1 MDEIKKQKHRE
12 AQQKY
17 RDANKNK
24 IHDYNIKYNQ
34 SKKETKP
41 IKEEPTP
48 TPININEIL
57 TETKTN
63 KRTKKNKTNEIIPS
77 FKTRDDNI
85 SQSSIND
92 YIAKCNIIHRI
103 FTNKT
108 LSKSLKVQLINLF
121 NNNDFDE
128 DLIKSQMPYITGSPP
143 NEQTNSQ
150 TATEDHFNNGL
161 LVRGAPRYIEPVIN
175 TLRTHYKNDNTFKS
189 YLNILVVI
197 TSHLK
202 TLDKNIYQ
210 TLTKLNIYL
219 NEVITDKR
227 KENKINKEDEN
238 KIIDLSITSI
248 LTNIRKLDN
257 INEKL
262 IYALY
267 SLFPARRL
275 EWRLTKLIIDDTPE
289 RLDPLYNYLITRS
302 PPNEQTNNQTATE
315 DHFNNRVARVGGSP
329 LYEII
334 FNNYKTASTY
344 GRQIFNIDNIEL
356 TNILN
361 EYINKSK
368 LSNGDFLFSLK
379 TNKKKEISQS
389 NFSQLISNI
398 YKKVYNIP
406 ISIRFLRMSHITSY
420 LSTNPTIKQMEILA
434 YKMAHSKEEQGL
446 YKKIKK

>member
-1 MDEIKKQKHRE
+1 MDEIKKQKHKE

-17 RDANKNK
+17 RDTNKSK

-34 SKKETKP
+34 TIKETKP

-77 FKTRDDNI
+77 FKTRDENI

-92 YIAKCNIIHRI
+92 YISKCNIIHRI
-103 FTNKT
+103 LTNKT

-121 NNNDFDE
+121 NNIDFDE

-161 LVRGAPRYIEPVIN
+161 LVRGAPCYIEPVIN
-175 TLRTHYKNDNTFKS
+175 TLRTHYKNDNTFKN

-202 TLDKNIYQ
+202 TLDNNIYQ

-227 KENKINKEDEN
+227 KDNKINKEDEN

-248 LTNIRKLDN
+248 LTNIKKLDN

-275 EWRLTKLIIDDTPE
+275 EWRLTKLADQNEQTNN
-289 RLDPLYNYLITRS
+289 PLYNYLILK
-302 PPNEQTNNQTATE
+302 
-315 DHFNNRVARVGGSP
+315 DDK
-329 LYEII
+329 YEII

-361 EYINKSK
+361 EYILKSK
-368 LSNGDFLFSLK
+368 LSNGDFIFSLK
-379 TNKKKEISQS
+379 TNKQKEISQS
-389 NFSQLISNI
+389 NFSHLISNI

-434 YKMAHSKEEQGL
+434 YKMGHSKYEQGL

>member
-1 MDEIKKQKHRE
+1 MDEIKKQKHKE

-17 RDANKNK
+17 RDANKSK

-34 SKKETKP
+34 SKKVIKP

-63 KRTKKNKTNEIIPS
+63 KRTKKNKTNDIIPS
-77 FKTRDDNI
+77 FKTRDENI

-92 YIAKCNIIHRI
+92 YISKCNIIHSI

-128 DLIKSQMPYITGSPP
+128 DLIKSQMTYI
-143 NEQTNSQ
+143 N
-150 TATEDHFNNGL
+150 DD
-161 LVRGAPRYIEPVIN
+161 IETVIN

-248 LTNIRKLDN
+248 ITNIKKLDN
-257 INEKL
+257 INDRL

-275 EWRLTKLIIDDTPE
+275 EWRLTKLAGSPNEQTNN
-289 RLDPLYNYLITRS
+289 PLYNYLIL
-302 PPNEQTNNQTATE
+302 N
-315 DHFNNRVARVGGSP
+315 DGK
-329 LYEII
+329 YEII

-379 TNKKKEISQS
+379 TNKQKEISQS
-389 NFSQLISNI
+389 NFSHLISNI

-434 YKMAHSKEEQGL
+434 YKMGHSKEEQGL

>member
-17 RDANKNK
+17 RDTNKNK

-41 IKEEPTP
+41 IKEEPIP

-63 KRTKKNKTNEIIPS
+63 IKRHERTKKNKPTQIIPS
-77 FKTRDDNI
+77 FKTRDENI

-92 YIAKCNIIHRI
+92 YISKCNIIHRI

-128 DLIKSQMPYITGSPP
+128 DLIKSQMPYI
-143 NEQTNSQ
+143 
-150 TATEDHFNNGL
+150 NND
-161 LVRGAPRYIEPVIN
+161 IETVIN

-202 TLDKNIYQ
+202 TLDQNIYQ

-248 LTNIRKLDN
+248 LTNIKKLDN

-275 EWRLTKLIIDDTPE
+275 EWRLTKLTDQNGQTNN
-289 RLDPLYNYLITRS
+289 PLYNYLIFK
-302 PPNEQTNNQTATE
+302 
-315 DHFNNRVARVGGSP
+315 DGK
-329 LYEII
+329 YEII

-344 GRQIFNIDNIEL
+344 GRQIFEIDNNEL

-361 EYINKSK
+361 EYIK

-379 TNKKKEISQS
+379 TNKQKEISQS

-434 YKMAHSKEEQGL
+434 YKMGHSKEEQGL

>member
-17 RDANKNK
+17 RNANKSK

-128 DLIKSQMPYITGSPP
+128 DLIKSQMPYI
-143 NEQTNSQ
+143 N
-150 TATEDHFNNGL
+150 DD
-161 LVRGAPRYIEPVIN
+161 IETVIN

-202 TLDKNIYQ
+202 TLDKRIYQ

-248 LTNIRKLDN
+248 LTNINKLDN
-257 INEKL
+257 INERL

-275 EWRLTKLIIDDTPE
+275 EWRLTKLITNNDDNKN
-289 RLDPLYNYLITRS
+289 DVKYNYLMLK
-302 PPNEQTNNQTATE
+302 
-315 DHFNNRVARVGGSP
+315 DGK
-329 LYEII
+329 YEII

-344 GRQIFNIDNIEL
+344 GRQIFKIDNNEL
-356 TNILN
+356 INILN

-368 LSNGDFLFSLK
+368 LLNNDFLFSLK
-379 TNKKKEISQS
+379 TNKQKEISQS
-389 NFSQLISNI
+389 NFSQLISNVF
-398 YKKVYNIP
+398 KKVYNIP

-434 YKMAHSKEEQGL
+434 YKMGHSKEEQGL

>member
-1 MDEIKKQKHRE
+1 MDEIKKQKHKE

-17 RDANKNK
+17 RDTNKSK
-24 IHDYNIKYNQ
+24 IHDYNIKYSQ
-34 SKKETKP
+34 SKKEIKP

-63 KRTKKNKTNEIIPS
+63 KRTKKNKPNDIIPS
-77 FKTRDDNI
+77 FKTRDENI

-92 YIAKCNIIHRI
+92 YIAKSNIIHRI
-103 FTNKT
+103 LTNKT

-128 DLIKSQMPYITGSPP
+128 DLIKSQMPYITG
-143 NEQTNSQ
+143 
-150 TATEDHFNNGL
+150 
-161 LVRGAPRYIEPVIN
+161 APCNIETVIN

-202 TLDKNIYQ
+202 TLDQNIYQ

-227 KENKINKEDEN
+227 KENNINKEDEN
-238 KIIDLSITSI
+238 KIIDMSITSI
-248 LTNIRKLDN
+248 LTNIKKLDN

-275 EWRLTKLIIDDTPE
+275 EWRLTKLVDQNEQTNN
-289 RLDPLYNYLITRS
+289 PLYNYLILK
-302 PPNEQTNNQTATE
+302 
-315 DHFNNRVARVGGSP
+315 DGK
-329 LYEII
+329 YEII

-368 LSNGDFLFSLK
+368 LLNGDFLFSLK

-389 NFSQLISNI
+389 NFSHLISNI

-434 YKMAHSKEEQGL
+434 YKMGHSKEEQGL

>member
-1 MDEIKKQKHRE
+1 MDEIKKQKHKE

-17 RDANKNK
+17 RNANKSK
-24 IHDYNIKYNQ
+24 IHDYNIRYNQ

-48 TPININEIL
+48 TPINIKEIL

-63 KRTKKNKTNEIIPS
+63 KRTKKNKTNDIIPS
-77 FKTRDDNI
+77 FKTRDENI

-92 YIAKCNIIHRI
+92 YISKCDIIHRI
-103 FTNKT
+103 FTNKI

-128 DLIKSQMPYITGSPP
+128 DLILSHLTYI
-143 NEQTNSQ
+143 
-150 TATEDHFNNGL
+150 NND
-161 LVRGAPRYIEPVIN
+161 IEPTIN
-175 TLRTHYKNDNTFKS
+175 TLRTHYKNDNTFKN

-202 TLDKNIYQ
+202 TLDKSVYQ

-238 KIIDLSITSI
+238 KIIDMSKTSI
-248 LTNIRKLDN
+248 ISNINKLDN
-257 INEKL
+257 INDRL

-275 EWRLTKLIIDDTPE
+275 EWRLTKLITNNDDNKN
-289 RLDPLYNYLITRS
+289 DVKYNYLILK
-302 PPNEQTNNQTATE
+302 
-315 DHFNNRVARVGGSP
+315 DGK
-329 LYEII
+329 YKII

-344 GRQIFNIDNIEL
+344 GRQIFKIDNIEL

-379 TNKKKEISQS
+379 TNKQKEISQS
-389 NFSQLISNI
+389 NFSHLISNI
-398 YKKVYNIP
+398 FKKVYNIP

-420 LSTNPTIKQMEILA
+420 LSTNPTIKEMEILA
-434 YKMAHSKEEQGL
+434 YNMGHSKYEQGL
-446 YKKIKK
+446 YKKIKR